1 MKCWRIVALALAA
14 ASLRLATGLANA
26 APPIPPPADK
36 SFSGVIR
43 LSVDA
48 RDVRRGVFAVHET
61 IPMAK
66 AGALVLLYPEWI
78 PGWHAP
84 EGTLDKF
91 AGLKISSGGKPV
103 SWRRDPVNL
112 FAFHVDAPAGELD
125 VDFQFVS
132 PTADSQGAILMT
144 PDAVLVEWQSLVVYP
159 AGHAARRIQVAPSLS
174 LPAGFQFGGAL
185 ATQSTANGV
194 TVFKPVDLDTLADSP
209 VLAGRYFKRVDLAP
223 GDRVPVFADI
233 IADEPDALEIKD
245 DQLAAHR
252 NLVKQAYALFG
263 SHHYDHYEF
272 LLGLSDKLAG
282 QGTEHHRSSENV
294 TALDYF
300 TGWADTT
307 AERDLLAHEFV
318 HSWNGKFRRGADL
331 LTPSF
336 NVPMQN
342 SLLWVYE
349 GQTQFWGYVLAAR
362 SGLWSKEQALDGLAA
377 AIALQSTR
385 AGRAWRPLQDTTN
398 EEIISKRS
406 PQPWP
411 SQQRTEDYYDEGQ
424 LIWLDVDMQIREKSA
439 GRKSL
444 DDFGRAFFG
453 VHDGSWTPEPY
464 IFDDVIKALN
474 AVQPNDW
481 AGFLRARL
489 DGVGVDPLPT
499 LERTGYRLIYTESEG
514 DYLKSYGH
522 NHKSTNFAWSLGLV
536 MGEGPQVKEVIWG
549 GPAYDQGLT
558 SGSEII
564 AVNGVTYSAE
574 RLQRAVTGSKTTTKP
589 VELLVKSG
597 DTFRTLAITYHGG
610 LRYPHLERIAG
621 TPDRLGDLL
630 AAK

>member
-1 MKCWRIVALALAA
+1 MKYLHAMALAA
-14 ASLRLATGLANA
+14 GICLATGSAFA
-26 APPIPPPADK
+26 APPIPLPADK
-36 SFSGVIR
+36 PFSGVIK

-48 RDVRRGVFAVHET
+48 RDTARGVFAVHET

-66 AGALVLLYPEWI
+66 AGPLTLLYPEWI

-84 EGTLDKF
+84 EGTIDKF
-91 AGLKISSGGKPV
+91 AGLKITSNGKPV
-103 SWRRDPVNL
+103 TWKRDPLNV
-112 FAFHVDAPAGELD
+112 FAFHVDAPAGDLD
-125 VDFQFVS
+125 IDFQFLS
-132 PTADSQGAILMT
+132 PVAGKQGAVLMT
-144 PDAVLVEWQSLVVYP
+144 PDAVLVEWQSVVLYP
-159 AGHAARRIQVAPSLS
+159 AGHAAPRIQFAPSLT

-185 ATQSTANGV
+185 ETQSSANGV
-194 TVFKPVDLDTLADSP
+194 TVFKQTDLDTLADSP
-209 VLAGRYFKRVDLAP
+209 ILAGRYFKRVDLAP
-223 GDRVPVFADI
+223 GDEVPVFADI
-233 IADEPDALEIKD
+233 VADEPEALEIKD

-263 SHHYDHYEF
+263 SHHYNHYDF
-272 LLGLSDKLAG
+272 LLGLSDKLDG

-294 TALDYF
+294 TLLDYF
-300 TGWADTT
+300 TGWNDTT

-331 LTPSF
+331 LTPNF

-377 AIALQSTR
+377 TAALQSTR
-385 AGRAWRPLQDTTN
+385 AGRAWRPLLDTTN
-398 EEIISKRS
+398 EEIISRRS

-424 LIWLDVDMQIREKSA
+424 LIWLDIDMRIREKSQ

-444 DDFGRAFFG
+444 DDFARAFFG
-453 VHDGSWTPEPY
+453 VDDGSWTPKPY
-464 IFDDVIKALN
+464 VFDDVVKALN

-481 AGFLRARL
+481 AAYLHGRL
-489 DGVGVDPLPT
+489 DRTGTNPLEG
-499 LERTGYRLIYTESEG
+499 LERTGYRLVYTETEG
-514 DYLKSYGH
+514 DYLKSYDH
-522 NHKSTNFAWSLGLV
+522 NRKRTNFAYSLGLV
-536 MGEGPQVKEVIWG
+536 MGEGTQVNEVMWG
-549 GPAYDQGLT
+549 GPAYEQGLT

-564 AVNGVTYSAE
+564 AVNGVAYTVE
-574 RLQRAVTGSKTTTKP
+574 RLQRAITAAKTATKP
-589 VELLVKSG
+589 IELLVKSG
-597 DTFRTLAITYHGG
+597 DTYRTIAIAYHGG
-610 LRYPHLERIAG
+610 LRYPHFERIPG

-630 AAK
+630 APK